1 MTVGDVMYEERV
13 YRNLF
18 KGINLKFFDICV
30 YETDLRIGSKRILS
44 DEALVLVKKY
54 RKEIE
59 DYIAL
64 HPEFLKSLEPVECL
78 KNAPFIVRQMIE
90 ASKKVGVGPMATV
103 AGGLSELVGI
113 ELLNYSDEIIVE
125 NGGDIFIK
133 TSVQRKV
140 GVYAGK
146 SPLSEKIAIVI
157 EPHRTPMGICT
168 SSGTVGHSLSFG
180 KADAVVV
187 LSKDTFLSDAAATSV
202 CNMVKDEEDIEKAVE
217 YAGSIEGVEGVLI
230 IMGGKMGAWGD
241 ISITGF

>member
-1 MTVGDVMYEERV
+1 MYEERV